1 MKKAKA
7 LTTRSLVSD
16 KLVATMKEIAKTAS
30 TNMLLKV
37 RSPIVKRRTTTSS
50 IRIVLHSTNINSITT
65 FLLIVVTRP
74 GAWLWLPA
82 VRG

>member
-30 TNMLLKV
+30 TSHAKKEEGQLNYTE
-37 RSPIVKRRTTTSS
+37 P
-50 IRIVLHSTNINSITT
+50 
-65 FLLIVVTRP
+65 
-74 GAWLWLPA
+74 
-82 VRG
+82 